1 MAVKIEQGEET
12 QLNMT
17 PMIDICFQLI
27 VFFMLTLKFKSIDK
41 RFETELPKD
50 RGPSTSAA
58 VLTPLTEITVKLFRK
73 DVEKGTAE
81 HFTRIRVGDK
91 TTVDLPKGLW
101 PKDGIAEDARRKEE
115 DGKFKEITSAI
126 AAAWAEQNKHP
137 DVKGEIKTPAPTGGL
152 VPHGDVL
159 RVLDSFIEA
168 GVLVVNFEGA
178 PPPVG
183 MKEGGGWDFAGN

>member
-1 MAVKIEQGEET
+1 MARKVDLGEET
-12 QLNMT
+12 VLNMT

-73 DVEKGTAE
+73 DVEKASTE
-81 HFTRIRVGDK
+81 HFTRLRVGDK
-91 TTVDLPKGLW
+91 TTVDLPKGPW
-101 PKDGIAEDARRKEE
+101 PKGAEDEDRRRKDE
-115 DGKFKEITSAI
+115 DAVFKQISDAI

-137 DVKGEIKTPAPTGGL
+137 DVKGEIKTPAPTGQL
-152 VPHGDVL
+152 VPHGDVM

-183 MKEGGGWDFAGN
+183 MKDGGGWDFAGN